1 MHNYYNTQLQNLK
14 SMIINKLLNKCLYI
28 AAVSFFLLACSS
40 GAENGVDDEPT
51 PPQPEKPTVRIPID
65 IGTSIIGVT
74 KSAFKNDDAIGLYV
88 VNRNDDGSH
97 NDLKPSGNYVD
108 NMRYTYSYNTWTP
121 DETVYWKDDKTCADF
136 YLYYPYQAAHVNEN
150 PVVFKVEADQSK
162 VNSYKN
168 SDVIIGSTLNVAPSQ
183 TTVYIA
189 SKHVMSQVI
198 IDLKPGEGFTD
209 ASLAASDVK
218 VTLNIPAVS
227 ANIDLATGKVEP
239 IMNYD
244 GESLTMTPMTPYKDG
259 NVYRAILVPQQVSQ
273 TNLIN
278 VNVDGRD
285 FVFSKAF
292 DFESGKSY
300 TVNVTLVKESDGLN
314 TTITGWDADDVDY
327 GGTATEE

>member
-1 MHNYYNTQLQNLK
+1 
-14 SMIINKLLNKCLYI
+14 MIINKLLNKCLYI

-51 PPQPEKPTVRIPID
+51 PPQPEKPTVRIPI
-65 IGTSIIGVT
+65 GIITYITRVT
-74 KSAFKNDDAIGLYV
+74 ETAFESGDRVGLYV
-88 VNRNDDGSH
+88 VNRNGDGSH

-136 YLYYPYQAAHVNEN
+136 YLYYPYQAAHANEN
-150 PVVFKVEADQSK
+150 PMVFKVEADQSK

-189 SKHVMSQVI
+189 SKHVMSRVVI
-198 IDLKPGEGFTD
+198 ALKPGEGFTD

-227 ANIDLATGKVEP
+227 ANIDLATGEVEP

-259 NVYRAILVPQQVSQ
+259 NVYRVIVVPQEVAQ
-273 TNLIN
+273 TNLIK
-278 VNVDGRD
+278 VNVGGSD
-285 FVFSKAF
+285 FLFSKDF
-292 DFESGKSY
+292 NFESGKSY
-300 TVNVTLVKESDGLN
+300 TFNVTITKESSGLN
-314 TTITGWDADDVDY
+314 ATITGWDSDGVDY

>member
-1 MHNYYNTQLQNLK
+1 MT
-14 SMIINKLLNKCLYI
+14 MNKWLIKCLYF
-28 AAVSFFLLACSS
+28 AAVNIFLLACSS

-51 PPQPEKPTVRIPID
+51 PPQPEKPAVRIPIG
-65 IGTSIIGVT
+65 ISTSITRVT
-74 KSAFKNDDAIGLYV
+74 ETAFENGDAIGLYV
-88 VNRNDDGSH
+88 VNLNDDGSH

-150 PVVFKVEADQSK
+150 PMVFKVEADQSN

-168 SDVIIGSTLNVAPSQ
+168 SDVIVGSSLNVAPSQ
-183 TTVYIA
+183 TTVHIA
-189 SKHVMSQVI
+189 SKHVMSRVVI
-198 IDLKPGEGFTD
+198 ALKPGEGFTD

-218 VTLNIPAVS
+218 VTLNVPAVS

-239 IMNYD
+239 VMDHD

-259 NVYRAILVPQQVSQ
+259 NVYRAIVVPQQVAQ
-273 TNLIN
+273 TNLIK
-278 VNVDGRD
+278 VNVDGCD

-300 TVNVTLVKESDGLN
+300 TFNVTLAKKSSGLN
-314 TTITGWDADDVDY
+314 ATITGWDSDGVDY

>member
-1 MHNYYNTQLQNLK
+1 
-14 SMIINKLLNKCLYI
+14 MIINKLLNKCLYI

-51 PPQPEKPTVRIPID
+51 PPQPEKPTVRIPIG
-65 IGTSIIGVT
+65 ISTYITRVT
-74 KSAFKNDDAIGLYV
+74 ETAFESGDRIGLYV
-88 VNRNDDGSH
+88 VNRNDDGSQ

-150 PVVFKVEADQSK
+150 PMVFKVEADQSN

-168 SDVIIGSTLNVAPSQ
+168 SDVIVGSTMNVAPSQ
-183 TTVYIA
+183 TTVHIA
-189 SKHVMSQVI
+189 SKHVMSRVVI
-198 IDLKPGEGFTD
+198 ALKPGEGFTD

-218 VTLNIPAVS
+218 VTLNVPAVS

-239 IMNYD
+239 IMNHD

-259 NVYRAILVPQQVSQ
+259 NVYRAIVVPQQVAQ
-273 TNLIN
+273 TNLIK

-285 FVFSKAF
+285 FLFSKAF
-292 DFESGKSY
+292 NFESGKSY
-300 TVNVTLVKESDGLN
+300 TFNVTLAKESSGLN
-314 TTITGWDADDVDY
+314 ATITGWDSDDVDY

>member
-1 MHNYYNTQLQNLK
+1 
-14 SMIINKLLNKCLYI
+14 MIINKLLNKCIYI

-65 IGTSIIGVT
+65 ISTSITRVT
-74 KSAFKNDDAIGLYV
+74 ETAFESGDAIGLYV

-97 NDLKPSGNYVD
+97 NALKPSGNYVD

-136 YLYYPYQAAHVNEN
+136 YLYYPYQAGHVNEN
-150 PVVFKVEADQSK
+150 PMVFKVEADQSN
-162 VNSYKN
+162 VNSYKK
-168 SDVIIGSTLNVAPSQ
+168 SDVIVGSTMNVAPSQ

-189 SKHVMSQVI
+189 SKHVMSRVVI
-198 IDLKPGEGFTD
+198 ALKPGEGFTD

-218 VTLNIPAVS
+218 VTLNVPAVS
-227 ANIDLATGKVEP
+227 ANIDLAKGKVEP
-239 IMNYD
+239 IMNHD

-259 NVYRAILVPQQVSQ
+259 NVYRAIVVPQQVAQ
-273 TNLIN
+273 TNLIK
-278 VNVDGRD
+278 VNVDGSD
-285 FVFSKAF
+285 FLFSKAF
-292 DFESGKSY
+292 NFESGKSY
-300 TVNVTLVKESDGLN
+300 TFNVTLAKKSSGLN
-314 TTITGWDADDVDY
+314 ATITGWDSDGVDY

>member
-1 MHNYYNTQLQNLK
+1 MK

-28 AAVSFFLLACSS
+28 AVVSFFLLACSS

-51 PPQPEKPTVRIPID
+51 PPQPEKPTVRIPIG
-65 IGTSIIGVT
+65 ISTYITRVT
-74 KSAFKNDDAIGLYV
+74 ETAFESGDRIGLYV
-88 VNRNDDGSH
+88 VNRNDDGSQ

-136 YLYYPYQAAHVNEN
+136 YLYYPYQAVHANEN
-150 PVVFKVEADQSK
+150 PMVFKVEADQSK

-189 SKHVMSQVI
+189 SKHVMSRVVI
-198 IDLKPGEGFTD
+198 ALKPGEGFTD

-218 VTLNIPAVS
+218 VTLNVPAVS

-239 IMNYD
+239 IMNSD
-244 GESLTMTPMTPYKDG
+244 SESLTMTPMTPYKDG
-259 NVYRAILVPQQVSQ
+259 NVYRAIVVPQQVAQ

-292 DFESGKSY
+292 DFVSGKSY

>member
-1 MHNYYNTQLQNLK
+1 
-14 SMIINKLLNKCLYI
+14 MIINKLLNKCLYI
-28 AAVSFFLLACSS
+28 AVVNIFLLACSS

-65 IGTSIIGVT
+65 ISTSITRVT
-74 KSAFKNDDAIGLYV
+74 ETAFESGDQIGLYV

-97 NDLKPSGNYVD
+97 NDLKSSGNYVD

-150 PVVFKVEADQSK
+150 PMVFKVEADQSN

-259 NVYRAILVPQQVSQ
+259 NVYRVIVVPQQVAQ

-278 VNVDGRD
+278 VNVDGHD
-285 FVFSKAF
+285 LVFSKAF
-292 DFESGKSY
+292 DFVSGKSY

>member
-1 MHNYYNTQLQNLK
+1 
-14 SMIINKLLNKCLYI
+14 MIINKLLNKCLYI
-28 AAVSFFLLACSS
+28 AVVNIFLLACSS

-51 PPQPEKPTVRIPID
+51 PPQPEKPTVRIPIG
-65 IGTSIIGVT
+65 ISTSITRVT
-74 KSAFKNDDAIGLYV
+74 ETAFESGDAIGLYV

-108 NMRYTYSYNTWTP
+108 NMRYTYSNNIWTP

-136 YLYYPYQAAHVNEN
+136 YLYYPYQAGHVNEN
-150 PVVFKVEADQSK
+150 PMVFKVEADQSNA
-162 VNSYKN
+162 NSYKN

-259 NVYRAILVPQQVSQ
+259 NVYRVIVVPQEVAQ
-273 TNLIN
+273 TNLIK
-278 VNVDGRD
+278 VNVGGSD
-285 FVFSKAF
+285 FLFSKDF
-292 DFESGKSY
+292 NFESGKSY
-300 TVNVTLVKESDGLN
+300 TFNVTITKESSGLN
-314 TTITGWDADDVDY
+314 ATITGWDSDGVDY

>member
-1 MHNYYNTQLQNLK
+1 M
-14 SMIINKLLNKCLYI
+14 
-28 AAVSFFLLACSS
+28 
-40 GAENGVDDEPT
+40 
-51 PPQPEKPTVRIPID
+51 
-65 IGTSIIGVT
+65 
-74 KSAFKNDDAIGLYV
+74 
-88 VNRNDDGSH
+88 
-97 NDLKPSGNYVD
+97 
-108 NMRYTYSYNTWTP
+108 
-121 DETVYWKDDKTCADF
+121 
-136 YLYYPYQAAHVNEN
+136 
-150 PVVFKVEADQSK
+150 
-162 VNSYKN
+162 
-168 SDVIIGSTLNVAPSQ
+168 APSQ

-259 NVYRAILVPQQVSQ
+259 NVYRAIVVPQQVEQ

-278 VNVDGRD
+278 VNVDGHD
-285 FVFSKAF
+285 LVFSKAF
-292 DFESGKSY
+292 DFVSGKSY

>member
-1 MHNYYNTQLQNLK
+1 
-14 SMIINKLLNKCLYI
+14 MIINKLLNKCIYI

-40 GAENGVDDEPT
+40 GAENGVDDVPT

-65 IGTSIIGVT
+65 ISTSITRVT
-74 KSAFKNDDAIGLYV
+74 ETAFESGDAIGLYV

-97 NDLKPSGNYVD
+97 NELKPSGNYVD

-136 YLYYPYQAAHVNEN
+136 YLYYPYQAGHVNEN
-150 PVVFKVEADQSK
+150 PMVFKVEADQSN

-168 SDVIIGSTLNVAPSQ
+168 SDVIVGSTMNVAPSQ
-183 TTVYIA
+183 TTVHIA
-189 SKHVMSQVI
+189 SKHVMSRVVI
-198 IDLKPGEGFTD
+198 ALKPGEGFTD

-218 VTLNIPAVS
+218 VTLNVPAVS

-239 IMNYD
+239 IMNHD

-259 NVYRAILVPQQVSQ
+259 NVYRAIVVPQQVAQ
-273 TNLIN
+273 TNLIKVN
-278 VNVDGRD
+278 VNGSD
-285 FVFSKAF
+285 FLFSKAF
-292 DFESGKSY
+292 NFESGKSY
-300 TVNVTLVKESDGLN
+300 TFNVTLAKKSSGLN
-314 TTITGWDADDVDY
+314 ATITGWDSDGVDY

>member
-1 MHNYYNTQLQNLK
+1 
-14 SMIINKLLNKCLYI
+14 MIINKLLNKCLYI
-28 AAVSFFLLACSS
+28 AVVNIFLLACSS

-51 PPQPEKPTVRIPID
+51 PPQPEKPTVRIPIG
-65 IGTSIIGVT
+65 ISTYITRVT
-74 KSAFKNDDAIGLYV
+74 ETAFESGDRIGLYV
-88 VNRNDDGSH
+88 VNRNDDGSQ

-121 DETVYWKDDKTCADF
+121 DEIVYWKDDKTCADF

-198 IDLKPGEGFTD
+198 IALKPGEGFTD
-209 ASLAASDVK
+209 ASLAASDIK

-259 NVYRAILVPQQVSQ
+259 NVYRAIVVPQQVAQ

-292 DFESGKSY
+292 DFVSGKSY
-300 TVNVTLVKESDGLN
+300 TFNVTLAKKSSGLN
-314 TTITGWDADDVDY
+314 ATITGWDSDGVDY

>member
-1 MHNYYNTQLQNLK
+1 
-14 SMIINKLLNKCLYI
+14 MIINKLLNKCLYI
-28 AAVSFFLLACSS
+28 AAVNIILLACSS

-51 PPQPEKPTVRIPID
+51 PPQPEKPTVRIPIG
-65 IGTSIIGVT
+65 ISTSITRVT
-74 KSAFKNDDAIGLYV
+74 ETAFESGDRIGLYV
-88 VNRNDDGSH
+88 VNRNDDGSQ

-136 YLYYPYQAAHVNEN
+136 YLYYPYQAGHVNEN
-150 PVVFKVEADQSK
+150 PMVFKVEADQSK

-168 SDVIIGSTLNVAPSQ
+168 SDVIVGSTMNVAPSQ

-189 SKHVMSQVI
+189 SKHVMSRVVI
-198 IDLKPGEGFTD
+198 ALKPGEGFTD

-227 ANIDLATGKVEP
+227 ANIDLATGKVKP

-259 NVYRAILVPQQVSQ
+259 NVYRVIVVPQEVAQ

-278 VNVDGRD
+278 VNVDGHD
-285 FVFSKAF
+285 LVFSKAF

-314 TTITGWDADDVDY
+314 ATITGWDADDVDY

>member
-1 MHNYYNTQLQNLK
+1 
-14 SMIINKLLNKCLYI
+14 MIINKLLNKCLYI

-51 PPQPEKPTVRIPID
+51 PPQPEKPTVRIPVD
-65 IGTSIIGVT
+65 ISTSITRVT
-74 KSAFKNDDAIGLYV
+74 ESAFENGDAIGLYV

-108 NMRYTYSYNTWTP
+108 NMRYTYSYSTWTP
-121 DETVYWKDDKTCADF
+121 DETVYWKDNKTCADF

-150 PVVFKVEADQSK
+150 PMVFKVEADQSN

-168 SDVIIGSTLNVAPSQ
+168 SDVIVGSTMNVAPSQ
-183 TTVYIA
+183 TTVHIEL
-189 SKHVMSQVI
+189 KQVMSRVAI
-198 IDLKPGEGFTD
+198 VLKPGEGFTD
-209 ASLAASDVK
+209 ASIAASDVK

-244 GESLTMTPMTPYKDG
+244 GESLTMTQMTPYKDG
-259 NVYRAILVPQQVSQ
+259 NVYRAIVVPQQVAQ

-278 VNVDGRD
+278 VNVNGHD

-292 DFESGKSY
+292 DFVSGKSY

-314 TTITGWDADDVDY
+314 ATITGWDSDDVDY

>member
-1 MHNYYNTQLQNLK
+1 
-14 SMIINKLLNKCLYI
+14 MIINKLLNKCIYI
-28 AAVSFFLLACSS
+28 VAVNFFLLACSS

-65 IGTSIIGVT
+65 ISTSITRVT
-74 KSAFKNDDAIGLYV
+74 ETAFENGDAIGLYV

-97 NDLKPSGNYVD
+97 NELKPSGNYVD

-150 PVVFKVEADQSK
+150 PMVFKVEADQSN

-168 SDVIIGSTLNVAPSQ
+168 SDVIVGSTMNVAPSQ
-183 TTVYIA
+183 TTVHIA
-189 SKHVMSQVI
+189 SKHVMSRVVI
-198 IDLKPGEGFTD
+198 ALKPGEGFTD

-218 VTLNIPAVS
+218 VTLNVPAVS

-239 IMNYD
+239 IMNSD
-244 GESLTMTPMTPYKDG
+244 SESLTMTPMTPYKDG
-259 NVYRAILVPQQVSQ
+259 NVYRAIVVPQQVSQ
-273 TNLIN
+273 TNLIK

-292 DFESGKSY
+292 NFESGKSY
-300 TVNVTLVKESDGLN
+300 TFNVTLAKKSSGLN
-314 TTITGWDADDVDY
+314 ATITGWDSDGVDY

>member
-1 MHNYYNTQLQNLK
+1 
-14 SMIINKLLNKCLYI
+14 MIINKLLNKCLYI
-28 AAVSFFLLACSS
+28 AVVNIFLLACSS
-40 GAENGVDDEPT
+40 GAENGVDDDPT
-51 PPQPEKPTVRIPID
+51 PPQPEKPTVRIPIG
-65 IGTSIIGVT
+65 ISTYITRVT
-74 KSAFKNDDAIGLYV
+74 ETAFESGDRIGLYV

-97 NDLKPSGNYVD
+97 NDLKPSDNYVD
-108 NMRYTYSYNTWTP
+108 NMRYTYSCNTWTP

-150 PVVFKVEADQSK
+150 PVVFKVEADQSNA
-162 VNSYKN
+162 NSYKN
-168 SDVIIGSTLNVAPSQ
+168 SDVIIGSTMNVAPSQ

-218 VTLNIPAVS
+218 VKLNIPAVS

-259 NVYRAILVPQQVSQ
+259 NVYRAIVVPQQVEQ

-278 VNVDGRD
+278 VNVDGHD

-314 TTITGWDADDVDY
+314 ATITGWDADDVDY

>member
-1 MHNYYNTQLQNLK
+1 
-14 SMIINKLLNKCLYI
+14 MIINKLLNKCLYI

-51 PPQPEKPTVRIPID
+51 PPQPEKPTVRIPIG
-65 IGTSIIGVT
+65 ISTSITRVT
-74 KSAFKNDDAIGLYV
+74 ETAFESGDRIGLYV

-108 NMRYTYSYNTWTP
+108 NMRYTYSYSAWSPDETVYWTP
-121 DETVYWKDDKTCADF
+121 DETVYWKDNKTCADF

-150 PVVFKVEADQSK
+150 PMVFKVEADQSN

-168 SDVIIGSTLNVAPSQ
+168 SDVIIGSTMNVAPSQ

-227 ANIDLATGKVEP
+227 ANIDLATGKVKP

-259 NVYRAILVPQQVSQ
+259 NVYRVIVVPQEVAQ
-273 TNLIN
+273 TNLIK
-278 VNVDGRD
+278 VNVGGSD
-285 FVFSKAF
+285 FLFSKDF
-292 DFESGKSY
+292 NFESGKSY
-300 TVNVTLVKESDGLN
+300 TFNVTLAKESSGLN
-314 TTITGWDADDVDY
+314 ATITGWDSDGVDY

>member
-1 MHNYYNTQLQNLK
+1 
-14 SMIINKLLNKCLYI
+14 MIINKLLNKCLYI

-51 PPQPEKPTVRIPID
+51 PPQPEKPTVRIPIG
-65 IGTSIIGVT
+65 ISTYITRVT
-74 KSAFKNDDAIGLYV
+74 ETAYESGDRIGLYV

-97 NDLKPSGNYVD
+97 NELKPSGNYVD

-136 YLYYPYQAAHVNEN
+136 YLYYPYQAGHVNEN
-150 PVVFKVEADQSK
+150 PMVFKVEADQSD
-162 VNSYKN
+162 VNSYKK
-168 SDVIIGSTLNVAPSQ
+168 SDVIVGSTLNVAPSQ
-183 TTVYIA
+183 TTVHIA
-189 SKHVMSQVI
+189 SKHVMSRVVI
-198 IDLKPGEGFTD
+198 ALKPGEGFTD

-218 VTLNIPAVS
+218 VTLNVPAVS

-239 IMNYD
+239 IMNHD

-259 NVYRAILVPQQVSQ
+259 NVYRAIVVPQQVAQ
-273 TNLIN
+273 TNLIK

-285 FVFSKAF
+285 FLFSKAF
-292 DFESGKSY
+292 NFESGKSY
-300 TVNVTLVKESDGLN
+300 TFNVTLAKESSGLN
-314 TTITGWDADDVDY
+314 ATITGWDSDDVDY

>member
-1 MHNYYNTQLQNLK
+1 
-14 SMIINKLLNKCLYI
+14 MIINKLLNKCLYI

-65 IGTSIIGVT
+65 ISTSITRVT
-74 KSAFKNDDAIGLYV
+74 ETAFERGDAIGLYV

-150 PVVFKVEADQSK
+150 PMVFKVEADQSN
-162 VNSYKN
+162 VNSYKK
-168 SDVIIGSTLNVAPSQ
+168 SDVIVGSTMNVAPSQ
-183 TTVYIA
+183 TTVHIA
-189 SKHVMSQVI
+189 SKHVMSRVVI
-198 IDLKPGEGFTD
+198 ALTPDEGFTD

-218 VTLNIPAVS
+218 VTLNVPAVS
-227 ANIDLATGKVEP
+227 ANIDLATGNVEP

-259 NVYRAILVPQQVSQ
+259 NVYRAIVVPQQVAQ
-273 TNLIN
+273 TNLIK
-278 VNVDGRD
+278 VNVDGLD

-300 TVNVTLVKESDGLN
+300 TFNVTLAKESDGLN
-314 TTITGWDADDVDY
+314 ATITGWDSDDVDY

>member
-1 MHNYYNTQLQNLK
+1 M
-14 SMIINKLLNKCLYI
+14 
-28 AAVSFFLLACSS
+28 
-40 GAENGVDDEPT
+40 
-51 PPQPEKPTVRIPID
+51 
-65 IGTSIIGVT
+65 
-74 KSAFKNDDAIGLYV
+74 
-88 VNRNDDGSH
+88 
-97 NDLKPSGNYVD
+97 
-108 NMRYTYSYNTWTP
+108 
-121 DETVYWKDDKTCADF
+121 YWKDDKTCADF

-150 PVVFKVEADQSK
+150 PVVFKVEADQSN

-198 IDLKPGEGFTD
+198 IALKPGEGFTD

-227 ANIDLATGKVEP
+227 ANIDLATGKVKP

-259 NVYRAILVPQQVSQ
+259 NVYRAIVVPQQVSQ

-292 DFESGKSY
+292 DFVSGKSY
-300 TVNVTLVKESDGLN
+300 TFNVTLAKKSSGLN
-314 TTITGWDADDVDY
+314 ATITGWDSDGVDY

>member
-1 MHNYYNTQLQNLK
+1 
-14 SMIINKLLNKCLYI
+14 
-28 AAVSFFLLACSS
+28 
-40 GAENGVDDEPT
+40 
-51 PPQPEKPTVRIPID
+51 
-65 IGTSIIGVT
+65 
-74 KSAFKNDDAIGLYV
+74 
-88 VNRNDDGSH
+88 
-97 NDLKPSGNYVD
+97 
-108 NMRYTYSYNTWTP
+108 MRYTYSYNTWTP

-136 YLYYPYQAAHVNEN
+136 YLYYPYQAAHANEN
-150 PVVFKVEADQSK
+150 PMVFKVEADQSK

-189 SKHVMSQVI
+189 SKHVMSRVVI
-198 IDLKPGEGFTD
+198 ALKPGEGFTD

-259 NVYRAILVPQQVSQ
+259 NVYRAIVVPQQVAQ

-292 DFESGKSY
+292 DFVSGKSY
-300 TVNVTLVKESDGLN
+300 TFNVTLAKKSSGLN
-314 TTITGWDADDVDY
+314 ATITGWDSDGVDY

>member
-1 MHNYYNTQLQNLK
+1 M
-14 SMIINKLLNKCLYI
+14 
-28 AAVSFFLLACSS
+28 
-40 GAENGVDDEPT
+40 
-51 PPQPEKPTVRIPID
+51 
-65 IGTSIIGVT
+65 
-74 KSAFKNDDAIGLYV
+74 
-88 VNRNDDGSH
+88 
-97 NDLKPSGNYVD
+97 DLKPSGNYVD

-136 YLYYPYQAAHVNEN
+136 YLYYPYQAGHVNEN
-150 PVVFKVEADQSK
+150 PVVFKVEADQSN

-259 NVYRAILVPQQVSQ
+259 NVYRAIVVPQQVSQ

-292 DFESGKSY
+292 DFVSGKSY
-300 TVNVTLVKESDGLN
+300 TFNVTLAKKSSGLN
-314 TTITGWDADDVDY
+314 ATITGWDSDGVDY

>member
-1 MHNYYNTQLQNLK
+1 
-14 SMIINKLLNKCLYI
+14 MIINKLLNKCIYI

-65 IGTSIIGVT
+65 ISTSITRVT
-74 KSAFKNDDAIGLYV
+74 ETAFESGDRIGLYV

-97 NDLKPSGNYVD
+97 NALKPSGNYVD

-150 PVVFKVEADQSK
+150 PMVFKVEADQSN

-168 SDVIIGSTLNVAPSQ
+168 SDVIVGSTMNVAPSQ
-183 TTVYIA
+183 TTVHIA
-189 SKHVMSQVI
+189 SKHVMSRVVI
-198 IDLKPGEGFTD
+198 ALKPGEGFTD

-218 VTLNIPAVS
+218 VTLNVPAVS

-239 IMNYD
+239 IMNHD

-259 NVYRAILVPQQVSQ
+259 NVYRAIVVPQQVAQ
-273 TNLIN
+273 TNLIK
-278 VNVDGRD
+278 VNVDGSD

-292 DFESGKSY
+292 NFESGKSY
-300 TVNVTLVKESDGLN
+300 TFNITLAKKSSGLN
-314 TTITGWDADDVDY
+314 ATITGWDSDGVDY

>member
-1 MHNYYNTQLQNLK
+1 
-14 SMIINKLLNKCLYI
+14 MIINKLLNKCIYI

-65 IGTSIIGVT
+65 ISTSITRVT
-74 KSAFKNDDAIGLYV
+74 ETAFESGDAIGLYV

-136 YLYYPYQAAHVNEN
+136 YLYYPYQAGHVNEN
-150 PVVFKVEADQSK
+150 PMVFKVEADQSN

-168 SDVIIGSTLNVAPSQ
+168 SDVIVGSTMNVAPSQ

-189 SKHVMSQVI
+189 SKHVMSRVVI
-198 IDLKPGEGFTD
+198 ALKPGEGFTD

-218 VTLNIPAVS
+218 VTLNVPAVS

-239 IMNYD
+239 IMNHD

-259 NVYRAILVPQQVSQ
+259 NVYRAIVVPQQVSQ
-273 TNLIN
+273 TNLIK
-278 VNVDGRD
+278 VNVDGSD
-285 FVFSKAF
+285 FLFSKAF
-292 DFESGKSY
+292 NFESGKSY
-300 TVNVTLVKESDGLN
+300 TVNVTLAKKSSGLN
-314 TTITGWDADDVDY
+314 ATITGWDSDGVDY

>member
-1 MHNYYNTQLQNLK
+1 MK

-28 AAVSFFLLACSS
+28 AVVNIFLLACST

-51 PPQPEKPTVRIPID
+51 PPQPEKPTVRIPIG
-65 IGTSIIGVT
+65 ISTYITRVT
-74 KSAFKNDDAIGLYV
+74 ETAYESGDRIGLYV

-97 NDLKPSGNYVD
+97 NELKPSGNYVD

-136 YLYYPYQAAHVNEN
+136 YLYYPYQAGHVNEN
-150 PVVFKVEADQSK
+150 PMVFKVEADQSD
-162 VNSYKN
+162 VNSYKK
-168 SDVIIGSTLNVAPSQ
+168 SDVIVGSTLNVAPSQ
-183 TTVYIA
+183 TTVHIA
-189 SKHVMSQVI
+189 SKHVMSRVVI
-198 IDLKPGEGFTD
+198 ALKPGEGFTD

-218 VTLNIPAVS
+218 VTLNVPAVS

-259 NVYRAILVPQQVSQ
+259 NVYRAIVVPQQVAQ
-273 TNLIN
+273 TNLIK

-285 FVFSKAF
+285 FLFSKAF
-292 DFESGKSY
+292 NFESGKSY
-300 TVNVTLVKESDGLN
+300 TFNVTLAKESSGLN
-314 TTITGWDADDVDY
+314 ATITGWDSDDVDY

>member
-1 MHNYYNTQLQNLK
+1 
-14 SMIINKLLNKCLYI
+14 MIINKLLNKCLYI
-28 AAVSFFLLACSS
+28 AVVNIFLLACSS

-51 PPQPEKPTVRIPID
+51 PPQPEKPTVRIPIG
-65 IGTSIIGVT
+65 ISTSITRVT
-74 KSAFKNDDAIGLYV
+74 ETAFESGDRIGLYV

-97 NDLKPSGNYVD
+97 NDLKPSDNYVD

-150 PVVFKVEADQSK
+150 PVVFKVEADQSNA
-162 VNSYKN
+162 NSYKN
-168 SDVIIGSTLNVAPSQ
+168 SDVIIGSTMNVAPSQ

-218 VTLNIPAVS
+218 VKLNIPAVS

-259 NVYRAILVPQQVSQ
+259 NVYRAIVVPQQVEQ

-278 VNVDGRD
+278 VNVDGHD

>member
-1 MHNYYNTQLQNLK
+1 M
-14 SMIINKLLNKCLYI
+14 
-28 AAVSFFLLACSS
+28 
-40 GAENGVDDEPT
+40 
-51 PPQPEKPTVRIPID
+51 RIPIG
-65 IGTSIIGVT
+65 ISTSITRVT
-74 KSAFKNDDAIGLYV
+74 ETAFESGDQIGLYV
-88 VNRNDDGSH
+88 VNRNDDGSQ

-150 PVVFKVEADQSK
+150 PMVFKVEADQSN

-189 SKHVMSQVI
+189 SKHVMSRVVI
-198 IDLKPGEGFTD
+198 ALKPGEGFTD

-227 ANIDLATGKVEP
+227 ANIDLATGEVEP

-259 NVYRAILVPQQVSQ
+259 NVYRVIVVPQEVAQ
-273 TNLIN
+273 TNLIK
-278 VNVDGRD
+278 VNVGGSD

-292 DFESGKSY
+292 DFVSGKSY
-300 TVNVTLVKESDGLN
+300 TFNVTLAKKSSGLN
-314 TTITGWDADDVDY
+314 ATITGWDSDGVDY

>member
-1 MHNYYNTQLQNLK
+1 
-14 SMIINKLLNKCLYI
+14 MIINKLLNKCLYI
-28 AAVSFFLLACSS
+28 AAVSSFLLACSS

-65 IGTSIIGVT
+65 IGTSITRVT
-74 KSAFKNDDAIGLYV
+74 ETAFESGDQIGLYV

-108 NMRYTYSYNTWTP
+108 NMRYTYSNNIWTP

-136 YLYYPYQAAHVNEN
+136 YLYYPYQATHINEN
-150 PVVFKVEADQSK
+150 PMVFKVEANQSEI
-162 VNSYKN
+162 NSYNN
-168 SDVIIGSTLNVAPSQ
+168 SDVMVGSTMNVVPRQ
-183 TTVYIA
+183 TIVHIA
-189 SKHVMSQVI
+189 LKQVMSRVAI
-198 IDLKPGEGFTD
+198 VLTPGEGFTD

-218 VTLNIPAVS
+218 VTLNLPAVS
-227 ANIDLATGKVEP
+227 ANIDLATGKVKP

-259 NVYRAILVPQQVSQ
+259 NVYRAIVVPQQVSQ

-292 DFESGKSY
+292 DFVSGKSY
-300 TVNVTLVKESDGLN
+300 TFNVTLAKKSSGLN
-314 TTITGWDADDVDY
+314 ATITGWDSDGVDY

>member
-1 MHNYYNTQLQNLK
+1 
-14 SMIINKLLNKCLYI
+14 MIINKLLNKCIYI

-65 IGTSIIGVT
+65 ISTSITRVT
-74 KSAFKNDDAIGLYV
+74 ETAFESGDAIGLYV

-97 NDLKPSGNYVD
+97 NALKPSGNYVD

-136 YLYYPYQAAHVNEN
+136 YLYYPYQAGHVNEN
-150 PVVFKVEADQSK
+150 PMVFKVEADQSN
-162 VNSYKN
+162 VNSYKK
-168 SDVIIGSTLNVAPSQ
+168 SDVIVGSTLNVAPSQ
-183 TTVYIA
+183 TTVHIA
-189 SKHVMSQVI
+189 SKHVMSRVVI
-198 IDLKPGEGFTD
+198 ALKPGEGFTD

-218 VTLNIPAVS
+218 VTLNVPAVS

-239 IMNYD
+239 IMNHD

-259 NVYRAILVPQQVSQ
+259 NVYRAIVVPQQVSQ
-273 TNLIN
+273 TNLIM
-278 VNVDGRD
+278 VNVDGSD
-285 FVFSKAF
+285 FLLSKAF
-292 DFESGKSY
+292 NFESGKSY
-300 TVNVTLVKESDGLN
+300 TFNVTLAKKSSGLN
-314 TTITGWDADDVDY
+314 ATITGWDSDGVDY

>member
-1 MHNYYNTQLQNLK
+1 
-14 SMIINKLLNKCLYI
+14 MIINKLLNKCLYI
-28 AAVSFFLLACSS
+28 AVVNIFLLACST

-51 PPQPEKPTVRIPID
+51 PPQPEKPTVRIPIG
-65 IGTSIIGVT
+65 ISTYITRVT
-74 KSAFKNDDAIGLYV
+74 ETAYESGDRIGLYV

-97 NDLKPSGNYVD
+97 NELKPSGNYVD

-136 YLYYPYQAAHVNEN
+136 YLYYPYQAGHVNEN
-150 PVVFKVEADQSK
+150 PMVFKVEADQSD
-162 VNSYKN
+162 VNSYKK
-168 SDVIIGSTLNVAPSQ
+168 SDVIVGSTLNVAPSQ
-183 TTVYIA
+183 TTVHIA
-189 SKHVMSQVI
+189 SKHVMSRVVI
-198 IDLKPGEGFTD
+198 ALKPGEGFTD

-218 VTLNIPAVS
+218 VTLNVPAVS

-259 NVYRAILVPQQVSQ
+259 NVYRAIVVPQQVSQ

-292 DFESGKSY
+292 DFVSGKSY
-300 TVNVTLVKESDGLN
+300 TFNVTLAKKSSGLN
-314 TTITGWDADDVDY
+314 ATITGWDSDGVDY

>member
-1 MHNYYNTQLQNLK
+1 
-14 SMIINKLLNKCLYI
+14 MIINKLLNKCLYI
-28 AAVSFFLLACSS
+28 AVVNIFLLACSS

-51 PPQPEKPTVRIPID
+51 PPQPEKPTVRIPIG
-65 IGTSIIGVT
+65 ISTSITRVT
-74 KSAFKNDDAIGLYV
+74 ETAFESGDQIGLYV
-88 VNRNDDGSH
+88 VNRNDDGSQ

-136 YLYYPYQAAHVNEN
+136 YLYYPYQAAHANEN
-150 PVVFKVEADQSK
+150 PMVFKVEADQSK

-189 SKHVMSQVI
+189 SKHVMSRVVI
-198 IDLKPGEGFTD
+198 ALKPGEGFTD

-227 ANIDLATGKVEP
+227 ANIDLATGEVEP

-259 NVYRAILVPQQVSQ
+259 NVYRVIVVPQEVAQ
-273 TNLIN
+273 TNLIK
-278 VNVDGRD
+278 VNVGGSD
-285 FVFSKAF
+285 FLFSKDF
-292 DFESGKSY
+292 NFESGKSY
-300 TVNVTLVKESDGLN
+300 TFNVTITKESSGLN
-314 TTITGWDADDVDY
+314 ATITGWDSDGVDY

>member
-1 MHNYYNTQLQNLK
+1 
-14 SMIINKLLNKCLYI
+14 MIINKLLNKCLYI

-51 PPQPEKPTVRIPID
+51 PPQPEKPTVRIPIG
-65 IGTSIIGVT
+65 ISTYITRVT
-74 KSAFKNDDAIGLYV
+74 ETAFESGDRIGLYV

-108 NMRYTYSYNTWTP
+108 NMRYTYSYNTRTP
-121 DETVYWKDDKTCADF
+121 GETVYWKDDKTCADF
-136 YLYYPYQAAHVNEN
+136 YLYYPYQAEHVNEN
-150 PVVFKVEADQSK
+150 PVVFKVEADQSN

-168 SDVIIGSTLNVAPSQ
+168 SDVIIGSTMNVAPSQ

-292 DFESGKSY
+292 DFVSGKSY

-314 TTITGWDADDVDY
+314 ATITGWDADDVDY

>member
-1 MHNYYNTQLQNLK
+1 
-14 SMIINKLLNKCLYI
+14 MIINKLLNKCLYI
-28 AAVSFFLLACSS
+28 ATVSFFLLACSS

-51 PPQPEKPTVRIPID
+51 PPQPEKPTVRIPIG
-65 IGTSIIGVT
+65 ISTYITRVT
-74 KSAFKNDDAIGLYV
+74 ETAFESGDRIGLYV

-108 NMRYTYSYNTWTP
+108 NLRYTYSYNTWTP

-136 YLYYPYQAAHVNEN
+136 YLYYPYQAGHVNEN
-150 PVVFKVEADQSK
+150 PVVFKVEADQSN

-259 NVYRAILVPQQVSQ
+259 NVYRAIVVPQQVEQ

-278 VNVDGRD
+278 VNVDGHD
-285 FVFSKAF
+285 LVFSKAF
-292 DFESGKSY
+292 DFVSGKSY

-327 GGTATEE
+327 GETATEE

>member
-1 MHNYYNTQLQNLK
+1 
-14 SMIINKLLNKCLYI
+14 MIINKLLNKCLYI
-28 AAVSFFLLACSS
+28 AVVNIFLLACSS

-51 PPQPEKPTVRIPID
+51 PPQPEKPTVRIPIG
-65 IGTSIIGVT
+65 ISTSITRVT
-74 KSAFKNDDAIGLYV
+74 ETAFESGDQIGLYV
-88 VNRNDDGSH
+88 VNRNDDGSQ

-136 YLYYPYQAAHVNEN
+136 YLYYPYQAAHANEN
-150 PVVFKVEADQSK
+150 PMVFKVEADQSK

-227 ANIDLATGKVEP
+227 ANIDLATGEVEP

-259 NVYRAILVPQQVSQ
+259 NVYRVIVVPQEVAQ
-273 TNLIN
+273 TNLIK
-278 VNVDGRD
+278 VNVGGSD
-285 FVFSKAF
+285 FLFSKDF
-292 DFESGKSY
+292 NFESGKSY
-300 TVNVTLVKESDGLN
+300 TFNVTITKESSGLN
-314 TTITGWDADDVDY
+314 ATITGWDSDGVDY